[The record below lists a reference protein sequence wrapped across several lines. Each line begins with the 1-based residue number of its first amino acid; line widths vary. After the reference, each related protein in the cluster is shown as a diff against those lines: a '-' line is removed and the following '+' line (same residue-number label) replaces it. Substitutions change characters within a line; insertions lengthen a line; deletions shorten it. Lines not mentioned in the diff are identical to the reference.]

1 MTLIDLF
8 VVDVEHSVAFYEA
21 LGFERRRQRGD
32 WVQLARG
39 GALLVVQGDTHAV
52 AGGHYFSPY
61 IDRRPRGVG
70 VEVVVEVDDVDALHA
85 AARERGIDIVKPLQL
100 RPWAARDFRVAD
112 PDGYFIRF
120 TSKLGVND
128 AA

>member
-1 MTLIDLF
+1 MTLVELF
-8 VVDVEHSVAFYEA
+8 VADVERSVAFYEA

-32 WVQLARG
+32 WVQLTRG
-39 GALLVVQGDTHAV
+39 GSLLVLQGDAHAV

-70 VEVVVEVDDVDALHA
+70 VEVVVEVDDIDALHA
-85 AARERGIDIVKPLQL
+85 AARAHGIEIVRPLQL
-100 RPWAARDFRVAD
+100 RRWQAWDFRVAD

-120 TSKLGVND
+120 TSRLGGHD
-128 AA
+128 AE